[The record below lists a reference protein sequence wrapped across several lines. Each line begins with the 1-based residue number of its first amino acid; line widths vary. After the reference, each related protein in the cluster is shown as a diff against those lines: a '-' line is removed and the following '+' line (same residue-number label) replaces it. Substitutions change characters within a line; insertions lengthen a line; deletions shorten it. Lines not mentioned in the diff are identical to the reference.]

1 MREKNQFYS
10 LEKLE
15 QITAELNKL
24 PDLSTQRLV
33 KDEAL
38 SMLKDTILTLKKD
51 KGYTITELLEKLK
64 ELGMSDLTQK
74 DIKLLFET
82 KKKTRQNRPNS
93 NQTNSPT
100 NQ

>member
-1 MREKNQFYS
+1 MSERNQFYS

-15 QITAELNKL
+15 QITTELNKL

-38 SMLKDTILTLKKD
+38 LMLKDTILTLKKN
-51 KGYTITELLEKLK
+51 KGYTITELLKKLK

-82 KKKTRQNRPNS
+82 KKRTKRNKSNN
-93 NQTNSPT
+93 NQTNSLT